1 MAQPAYVTCLLE
13 AYARTLPREP
23 TRLEMPDPYYRISG
37 TCVVLRDVASDEAE
51 EVEPKAFSVE
61 PAILNRA
68 LFGNP
73 VLHSMREYLNRVNK
87 LRELAE
93 IGVSSSTNEVVPVVG
108 DGLADQILY

>member
-1 MAQPAYVTCLLE
+1 MAQPAYVTRLLE
-13 AYARTLPREP
+13 AYARALPRLP
-23 TRLEMPDPYYRISG
+23 TRLEMPDPFYSISG

-51 EVEPKAFSVE
+51 EVEPEAFGVE
-61 PAILNRA
+61 PAVLNRA

-93 IGVSSSTNEVVPVVG
+93 IGAFSSANEVVPVVG
-108 DGLADQILY
+108 DGLAGPIPQ

>member
-13 AYARTLPREP
+13 AYARTPPREP
-23 TRLEMPDPYYRISG
+23 TRFEMPDPYYNISG

-61 PAILNRA
+61 PAVLKTA

-73 VLHSMREYLNRVNK
+73 VLHSMREYLNRVKN
-87 LRELAE
+87 LYELSE
-93 IGVSSSTNEVVPVVG
+93 VGISSSTNEVVPAVG
-108 DGLADQILY
+108 DGVND